1 MPKKLISASIIVVV
15 LLLWLGS
22 GVFFG
27 DSAPKEH
34 AAIAVQ
40 VPSAVGPGAGGP
52 TRVRVE
58 ISSSEARTR
67 FLVLRGRT
75 ESKRMVQVKA
85 EIAGKVVS
93 RPVERGMR
101 VAQGDLLCELAVDDR
116 QAGVAEA
123 QAVLEDARIEYEGAL
138 KLKEQGLQSQTAIA
152 GSAALLEAA
161 RAQLRRQLLNLERT
175 RVVAPFSGVVEEL
188 QMNTGDYAVPGAV
201 CATLIDLDPML
212 VTADVTET
220 EVESLALG
228 DRVSGRIT
236 SVGREIQGVV
246 SFIGKQSDPVTR
258 TYPLEITVDNPDYS
272 IRSGLT
278 VSVRVGLGEV
288 RVHQIS
294 PALFALNDQGD
305 IGVRTLDQSNRVAF
319 HTVRIIEDGPE
330 GVWVTGLPASVRL
343 ITVGQEFVSA
353 GEVVEAFYSN
363 ESGTR
368 AGEQVAQP

>member
-1 MPKKLISASIIVVV
+1 
-15 LLLWLGS
+15 
-22 GVFFG
+22 
-27 DSAPKEH
+27 
-34 AAIAVQ
+34 
-40 VPSAVGPGAGGP
+40 
-52 TRVRVE
+52 
-58 ISSSEARTR
+58 
-67 FLVLRGRT
+67 
-75 ESKRMVQVKA
+75 
-85 EIAGKVVS
+85 
-93 RPVERGMR
+93 
-101 VAQGDLLCELAVDDR
+101 
-116 QAGVAEA
+116 
-123 QAVLEDARIEYEGAL
+123 
-138 KLKEQGLQSQTAIA
+138 
-152 GSAALLEAA
+152 
-161 RAQLRRQLLNLERT
+161 
-175 RVVAPFSGVVEEL
+175 
-188 QMNTGDYAVPGAV
+188 
-201 CATLIDLDPML
+201 ML